1 MDQFPLY
8 SCTKFSDKM
17 QLREGRK
24 IYFSWPFQIS
34 FYFWEKSRQE
44 LEADLFAIPDRAWFT
59 VKKQI
64 MVDAACELV
73 CRQTYNQ
80 LAFLD
85 SSEPPA
91 SAWYPTHSGLSHS
104 ASIAIKTIPYRHVQI
119 IPPLR
124 LSSQGNLD
132 HVRLTSKANRNSYL
146 SCGSRIWNAQEH
158 SMVQLWSPAQCWFFF
173 FLLYHHKAGSII
185 REYRTSMPVLLL

>member
-34 FYFWEKSRQE
+34 FYCWEKSRQE
-44 LEADLFAIPDRAWFT
+44 LEADLFAIPDRTWFT

-64 MVDAACELV
+64 MVDAACKLV

-104 ASIAIKTIPYRHVQI
+104 ASIAIKTIPYKHVQI
-119 IPPLR
+119 IPQLR
-124 LSSQGNLD
+124 LSSQGSLD
-132 HVRLTSKANRNSYL
+132 HVRLTSKSNRKL
-146 SCGSRIWNAQEH
+146 F
-158 SMVQLWSPAQCWFFF
+158 VLWF
-173 FLLYHHKAGSII
+173 
-185 REYRTSMPVLLL
+185 